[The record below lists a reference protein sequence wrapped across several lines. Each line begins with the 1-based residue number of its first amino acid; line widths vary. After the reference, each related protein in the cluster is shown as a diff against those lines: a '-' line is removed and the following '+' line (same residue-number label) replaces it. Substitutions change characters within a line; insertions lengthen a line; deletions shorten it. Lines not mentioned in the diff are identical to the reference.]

1 MFVLNDISVYIF
13 NWKKVNQNSI
23 NLVKNIKKYINDITF
38 VNCDESFKL
47 ENSIKA
53 IQLDDSH
60 YYGSQYEHSIV
71 DVKENNIF
79 CVIVGD
85 NISEN
90 NFKEIFMNSI
100 QIFNKYKVGV
110 YAPNDIRSH
119 HKKKNECLEKNV
131 YNVDNTDCGFWF
143 IHPEIVKKTKKL
155 KFGNLSPLGWG
166 IDSITITESKRLG
179 FMVLR
184 DYRVSTDQLDYS
196 TNYDMGKAGEGMI
209 KLYQEYEKMRISN
222 I

>member
-1 MFVLNDISVYIF
+1 MFVVDDISVYIF
-13 NWKKVNQNSI
+13 NWKKVNNNSI
-23 NLVKNIKKYINDITF
+23 ELVQNIKKYITDVTL

-47 ENSIKA
+47 ENSIRS

-60 YYGSQYEHSIV
+60 YYGSQYEHAIV
-71 DVKENNIF
+71 DIKENKIF

-90 NFKEIFMNSI
+90 NFQKIFMNAI

-119 HKKKNECLEKNV
+119 HKTKNECIEKYI

-143 IHPEIVKKTKKL
+143 IHPEIVKNTKQL

-166 IDSITITESKRLG
+166 IDTITISESKRLG
-179 FMVLR
+179 LSVLR
-184 DYRVSTDQLDYS
+184 DYRVKTDQLDYT
-196 TNYDMGKAGEGMI
+196 TNYDMNKAGEGMI
-209 KLYQEYEKMRISN
+209 NLYQEYERTRS
-222 I
+222 